1 MTDKKKEIRLMSNL
15 TLRRRTMGNYITHDE
30 FGFYGVCPK
39 CKAKTWLDNS
49 EKLSVSLCKSCHKLE
64 QEQSNAKD
72 AR

>member
-1 MTDKKKEIRLMSNL
+1 
-15 TLRRRTMGNYITHDE
+15 MGNYITHDE